1 MNTVSL
7 LAFRSHLPLSDDFQI
22 LTCSLDPR
30 SAFPNVSLKYTEKEH
45 TNLKC
50 IFCQTEFTIFCPSPF
65 PFPSFLAQ
73 KICHLCQKPGR
84 HYAFLPSLTFAT
96 SLLTKALWHISCVP
110 RLTPQGRPLLA
121 QVHLICSDTSNSS
134 LTGFLCSSLTLLQSR
149 LHTHARV
156 VIPK

>member
-84 HYAFLPSLTFAT
+84 HYAFLPSPLPPHC
-96 SLLTKALWHISCVP
+96 SLKP
-110 RLTPQGRPLLA
+110 F
-121 QVHLICSDTSNSS
+121 DTSPVCLAS
-134 LTGFLCSSLTLLQSR
+134 LHKGGLCWLRSTLFAQ
-149 LHTHARV
+149 TPPIAA
-156 VIPK
+156 